1 RHFAFVQGHTLVL
14 HLSNFVYAYDVATG
28 KEIWKYNLFG
38 KAPMLYANAQHNVTL
53 DPNDGRLTL
62 VYNDNRQEK
71 LGSVG
76 VVEPSFV
83 AVLTRDGL
91 VALDLHRPGPSVLWT
106 KSDVSVRAE
115 VFGDDQHVYVVE
127 SSGEGGGRSVR
138 ALRAQDGVAIPI
150 PDFGPFY
157 GRKLRTLGR
166 CLLLQEEGK
175 DGNKVV

>member
-1 RHFAFVQGHTLVL
+1 MLRMVAQPPKQNFLTPFPLPMNREAFEYIMNAWHLPHSYLDMIHRNSAAFVCTGAGNLQGEGDATWKCNQAHIGRLDFIFQNNCTRLL
-14 HLSNFVYAYDVATG
+14 RFSVALT
-28 KEIWKYNLFG
+28 F
-38 KAPMLYANAQHNVTL
+38 NAQQNITL

-76 VVEPSFV
+76 VVEPSYV

-115 VFGDDQHVYVVE
+115 VRVL
-127 SSGEGGGRSVR
+127 RSPR
-138 ALRAQDGVAIPI
+138 
-150 PDFGPFY
+150 
-157 GRKLRTLGR
+157 
-166 CLLLQEEGK
+166 
-175 DGNKVV
+175 